1 MEITG
6 NIESLT
12 DASHQSREDL
22 LRRWLDGCR
31 GILYRVLMVY
41 ADSAAEREDLEQEIA
56 LALWRSSRGFEGNSA
71 DSTWGYRVAL
81 NTALT
86 HRRKASRR
94 PPTDELKQESSAPDQ
109 DGDEQA
115 WLYAAIRT
123 LSPVDRSLV
132 LLWLE
137 GTNYEDMAGILC
149 ISPSLVG
156 VKISRVKSRLR
167 DMAQER

>member
-1 MEITG
+1 MPGCNRALCPATNLGMEITG
-6 NIESLT
+6 SIESLT

-56 LALWRSSRGFEGNSA
+56 LALWRSTRGFEGNSA
-71 DSTWGYRVAL
+71 DSTWVYRVAL

-94 PPTDELKQESSAPDQ
+94 PPTTNCSRNPRLPIRTAMSRRGSTPRSAPCLRWIVRSSSC
-109 DGDEQA
+109 GWKA
-115 WLYAAIRT
+115 RT
-123 LSPVDRSLV
+123 TRIWP
-132 LLWLE
+132 
-137 GTNYEDMAGILC
+137 GF
-149 ISPSLVG
+149 
-156 VKISRVKSRLR
+156 
-167 DMAQER
+167 